1 MAGTEIAN
9 AYIALYTQMPGVK
22 RDIERSLGGSDVQD
36 AVEGA
41 GRKSGS
47 KFSAGLAGAV
57 GGAVASL
64 TTSAL
69 SVVGRSIDGAIA
81 RVDIMN
87 NFPKIMQNL
96 GYSSDDAAESIEDMS
111 DRLTGLPTTLDHM
124 AGVVQQLAPL
134 TDGLDEAT
142 DLSLALNNA
151 LLAGGKDAT
160 AQANAMEQYS
170 QMLAFGA
177 VDMQSWRS
185 MLTAMPGQMDQIA
198 QSMLGAGNN
207 SMDLYDALKEGEVGF
222 DEFNDAILRLN
233 NEGLGEYASFAEQ
246 AMDATDG
253 IATQQANMQTAVTRG
268 LAEVIQEAEPLI
280 KGFLELGTELA
291 KTLFPMIADG
301 VGWLSDALSGVDFS
315 EFANIVT
322 SVSPLGIVFKAITP
336 ILPKLID
343 LFMQIGEALM
353 PIGEALVAALIPA
366 FEAIIPVIMAV
377 FEAFLPVIAQILPI
391 LVQLISQL
399 TPIVLM
405 LIEAFIPLLEPILAL
420 IAPLM
425 DLVMS
430 ILPPLLAL
438 FNLLIAS
445 ILPPL
450 EMGLSILIPIIT
462 GIVEAISTYLI
473 PIIDTISNVL
483 DGLTEFLTGV
493 FTGNWEQAWDGIV
506 SIFTSIW
513 DGMQDIA
520 KGAVNFIIDLINGV
534 ISAANALGEGL
545 SSITGGAIEFTIP
558 TIPHLAAGATVLPR
572 RGGTLAV
579 LAEAGRAE
587 TVVDT
592 GLVNRA
598 LEQGI
603 AGTGGG
609 QNGPLVEVHAA
620 PGMDER
626 EIGQIAA
633 NEVAWAFRGA

>member
-207 SMDLYDALKEGEVGF
+207 SMDLYDALK
-222 DEFNDAILRLN
+222 DR
-233 NEGLGEYASFAEQ
+233 
-246 AMDATDG
+246 
-253 IATQQANMQTAVTRG
+253 
-268 LAEVIQEAEPLI
+268 
-280 KGFLELGTELA
+280 K
-291 KTLFPMIADG
+291 
-301 VGWLSDALSGVDFS
+301 
-315 EFANIVT
+315 
-322 SVSPLGIVFKAITP
+322 SVV
-336 ILPKLID
+336 
-343 LFMQIGEALM
+343 
-353 PIGEALVAALIPA
+353 
-366 FEAIIPVIMAV
+366 
-377 FEAFLPVIAQILPI
+377 
-391 LVQLISQL
+391 
-399 TPIVLM
+399 
-405 LIEAFIPLLEPILAL
+405 
-420 IAPLM
+420 
-425 DLVMS
+425 
-430 ILPPLLAL
+430 
-438 FNLLIAS
+438 
-445 ILPPL
+445 
-450 EMGLSILIPIIT
+450 
-462 GIVEAISTYLI
+462 
-473 PIIDTISNVL
+473 
-483 DGLTEFLTGV
+483 
-493 FTGNWEQAWDGIV
+493 
-506 SIFTSIW
+506 
-513 DGMQDIA
+513 
-520 KGAVNFIIDLINGV
+520 
-534 ISAANALGEGL
+534 
-545 SSITGGAIEFTIP
+545 
-558 TIPHLAAGATVLPR
+558 
-572 RGGTLAV
+572 
-579 LAEAGRAE
+579 
-587 TVVDT
+587 
-592 GLVNRA
+592 
-598 LEQGI
+598 
-603 AGTGGG
+603 
-609 QNGPLVEVHAA
+609 
-620 PGMDER
+620 
-626 EIGQIAA
+626 
-633 NEVAWAFRGA
+633 